1 MTKSRKKFDAAFKAK
16 VTLEALREDMT
27 VPDLA
32 KRHGVHPNQIYSWKK
47 QAVENLAS
55 LFGRGASAP
64 GESEEAREREASQ
77 LYAKIGQ
84 LTVERDFLAKR
95 PNR

>member
-47 QAVENLAS
+47 AVDNLAS
-55 LFGRGASAP
+55 LFTRGAITSGEGVWLFSKGGPSA
-64 GESEEAREREASQ
+64 SNDIK
-77 LYAKIGQ
+77 Y
-84 LTVERDFLAKR
+84 
-95 PNR
+95 